1 VEVNAMSDK
10 PTFWQTLL
18 SVLSS
23 FFGVQSE
30 RNRERDFRNGRPL
43 HYILIGLLMAALFV
57 ISIILLVRWALSIA
71 GV

>member
-1 VEVNAMSDK
+1 MSDK
-10 PTFWQTLL
+10 PTLWQTLL
-18 SVLSS
+18 SVLSG

-43 HYILIGLLMAALFV
+43 YYILTGLLMAGLFV
-57 ISIILLVRWALSIA
+57 VGVILLVRWALSLA

>member
-10 PTFWQTLL
+10 PTLWQTLL

-30 RNRERDFRNGRPL
+30 RNRERDFRKGRPL
-43 HYILIGLLMAALFV
+43 HYILIGLLMTALFV

>member
-1 VEVNAMSDK
+1 MSDK
-10 PTFWQTLL
+10 PTLWQTLL

-30 RNRERDFRNGRPL
+30 RNRERDFRKGRPL

>member
-1 VEVNAMSDK
+1 MSDK
-10 PTFWQTLL
+10 PTLWQTLL

-43 HYILIGLLMAALFV
+43 HYILTGLLMAVLFV
-57 ISIILLVRWALSIA
+57 IAVILMVRWALSLA

>member
-1 VEVNAMSDK
+1 MSDK
-10 PTFWQTLL
+10 PTLWQTLL

-30 RNRERDFRNGRPL
+30 RNRERDFHGGRPV

-57 ISIILLVRWALSIA
+57 ISIILLVRWALILA
-71 GV
+71 GG

>member
-1 VEVNAMSDK
+1 MSDK
-10 PTFWQTLL
+10 PTLWQTLL

-30 RNRERDFRNGRPL
+30 RNRERDFRGGHPL

-57 ISIILLVRWALSIA
+57 ISIILLVRWAIILA
-71 GV
+71 GG